1 MADESANDMPGAA
14 PPPLAPVER
23 VVEILERFF
32 LEDARLTTELLTEL
46 GRCSS
51 AHLVRLFRPSPAD
64 QAPAAVTA
72 EQPAAGPAEPAKSA
86 LTWSWPG
93 AEATEHSPEPRWDST
108 GKRLNPGQRAFDYP
122 VPRVRGSH
130 WAG

>member
-1 MADESANDMPGAA
+1 MDATNDVEPA
-14 PPPLAPVER
+14 PPPLAPIERCVEL
-23 VVEILERFF
+23 LERLYLREPGF
-32 LEDARLTTELLTEL
+32 TTELLDQL
-46 GRCSS
+46 RRCS
-51 AHLVRLFRPSPAD
+51 AGDLVRLFGPGPAD
-64 QAPAAVTA
+64 RASATMTA

-86 LTWSWPG
+86 LTWSRPG
-93 AEATEHSPEPRWDST
+93 AEATEHSPEPKWDST